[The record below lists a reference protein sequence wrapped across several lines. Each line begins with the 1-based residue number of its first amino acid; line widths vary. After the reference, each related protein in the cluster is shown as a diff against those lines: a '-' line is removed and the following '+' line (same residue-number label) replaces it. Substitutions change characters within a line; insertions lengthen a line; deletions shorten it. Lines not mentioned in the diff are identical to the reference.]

1 MIEVLSRCNAMIDE
15 KKLEERLVALEAAKS
30 WSPRVVS
37 RLETL
42 LRAGTDEA
50 LYRINP
56 IQFATEKSIAE
67 AEAIDLF
74 LHGCMVGLF
83 DMDWMLVCPMCSD
96 VVESFRSLRKL
107 HTHFHCHLCQ
117 SDYDAALDDY
127 IAVTF
132 TVSPAVRGIRFHQP
146 DALSAW
152 DFVFHYKLTPGGLLP
167 DGMPWR
173 EAAKGLVRVLT
184 RIEPGSGVNLEIDAA
199 EGALLGQDFDS
210 DAHFFVPVASGKGV
224 TPTHVPV
231 MLDGGKCVTARA
243 NIAPGKVVFEVRNAG
258 KLPVVF
264 GILQLPMATFQRPKL
279 HFTPSLS
286 GKRLL
291 MTQTFRDCFRSE
303 VIGATEGIAVL
314 DVTLVFT
321 DLKGSTALYERIG
334 DLNAYIQV
342 QRHFQHL
349 LDATVRHNGAV
360 TKTIGDAVMAAF
372 LTSADA
378 VQAALDMREAVDQL
392 NRDRPQRDF
401 ILKIGV
407 HRGASIA
414 VTLNERLDYFGQTVN
429 IAARVQN
436 LADGDEIC
444 ITEEVYGAPAVAEII
459 APYPVQKSEA
469 ELKGVSK
476 TMSVYHLARIA
487 S

>member
-1 MIEVLSRCNAMIDE
+1 VP
-15 KKLEERLVALEAAKS
+15 
-30 WSPRVVS
+30 WS
-37 RLETL
+37 
-42 LRAGTDEA
+42 D
-50 LYRINP
+50 
-56 IQFATEKSIAE
+56 
-67 AEAIDLF
+67 
-74 LHGCMVGLF
+74 
-83 DMDWMLVCPMCSD
+83 
-96 VVESFRSLRKL
+96 
-107 HTHFHCHLCQ
+107 
-117 SDYDAALDDY
+117 
-127 IAVTF
+127 
-132 TVSPAVRGIRFHQP
+132 
-146 DALSAW
+146 
-152 DFVFHYKLTPGGLLP
+152 
-167 DGMPWR
+167 
-173 EAAKGLVRVLT
+173 AAKGLVRVLT
-184 RIEPGSGVNLEIDAA
+184 RMEPGSAANLEVDAA

-210 DAHFFVPVASGKGV
+210 DAHFFVPVASGTGV
-224 TPTHVPV
+224 TPSHVPV

-459 APYPVQKSEA
+459 APYPVEKSEA